1 MTKLTIGYTERN
13 HIMQNTSTQLEGLW
27 IDINILKDSKL
38 TLQEKFT
45 LAIIKA
51 LDKSNGCFASNKY
64 FAEILQVTPKRA
76 SDIIQSLI
84 TKNYITSTI
93 EDNYKRTI
101 RVVKNT
107 LPQEENIEEEVPQEQ
122 QELSTTPTKKKP
134 LIWKG
139 FDLNKMAEDAIE
151 RLKRRFPEL
160 EAFLKG
166 EPIDQDQPT
175 RFRTNEELASTY
187 REVPTEWCG
196 VSQLQFT

>member
-1 MTKLTIGYTERN
+1 
-13 HIMQNTSTQLEGLW
+13 MQNTTSQTMEGLW
-27 IDINILKDSKL
+27 IDLDILTDSNL
-38 TLQEKFT
+38 SLQEKFT
-45 LAIIKA
+45 LAIIRA
-51 LDKSNGCFASNKY
+51 LDKNNGCFASNKY
-64 FAEILQVTPKRA
+64 FAQLLQVTSKRA

-84 TKNYITSTI
+84 TKNYITSTL

-101 RVVKNT
+101 RVVKNE
-107 LPQEENIEEEVPQEQ
+107 PQQENIEEEEHQEQ

-151 RLKRRFPEL
+151 RLKKRFPEL

-166 EPIDQDQPT
+166 EPIDQAQPT
-175 RFRTNEELASTY
+175 RFRTNEELAGTY

>member
-1 MTKLTIGYTERN
+1 
-13 HIMQNTSTQLEGLW
+13 MQNTTSNTMEGLW
-27 IDINILKDSKL
+27 IGLDILTDSNL

-51 LDKSNGCFASNKY
+51 LDKNNGRFASNKY
-64 FAEILQVTPKRA
+64 SAEILQVTPKRP

-84 TKNYITSTI
+84 TKNYIISTL

-122 QELSTTPTKKKP
+122 QELSTTPPKKKP
-134 LIWKG
+134 LMWKG

-151 RLKRRFPEL
+151 RFKRRFPEI

-166 EPIDQDQPT
+166 EPIDQAQPT

>member
-1 MTKLTIGYTERN
+1 
-13 HIMQNTSTQLEGLW
+13 MQNTSTQLEGLW
-27 IDINILKDSKL
+27 IDINILKDSNL

-84 TKNYITSTI
+84 TKNYITSTL

-101 RVVKNT
+101 RVVKHT
-107 LPQEENIEEEVPQEQ
+107 LPQEENIEEEIPQEQ
-122 QELSTTPTKKKP
+122 QELSTTPTKNKP
-134 LIWKG
+134 LMWKG

-166 EPIDQDQPT
+166 EPIDQSQPT
-175 RFRTNEELASTY
+175 RFRTNEELKITY
-187 REVPTEWCG
+187 REVPTEWHG

>member
-1 MTKLTIGYTERN
+1 
-13 HIMQNTSTQLEGLW
+13 MQNTTSQTMEGLW
-27 IDINILKDSKL
+27 IDLDILNDTNLS
-38 TLQEKFT
+38 LQEKFT
-45 LAIIKA
+45 LAIIRA
-51 LDKSNGCFASNKY
+51 LDKNNGCFASNKY
-64 FAEILQVTPKRA
+64 FAQLLQVTSKRA

-84 TKNYITSTI
+84 TKNYIISTL

-107 LPQEENIEEEVPQEQ
+107 LPQEENIEEETPQEQ
-122 QELSTTPTKKKP
+122 QELSTTLTKKKP
-134 LIWKG
+134 LMWKG

-166 EPIDQDQPT
+166 EPIDQSQPT
-175 RFRTNEELASTY
+175 RFRTNEELKITY
-187 REVPTEWCG
+187 REVPTEWHG

>member
-1 MTKLTIGYTERN
+1 
-13 HIMQNTSTQLEGLW
+13 MQNTSTQLEGLW
-27 IDINILKDSKL
+27 IDINIINDSNL

-84 TKNYITSTI
+84 TKNYITSTL

-107 LPQEENIEEEVPQEQ
+107 LPQEENIEEEVPLEQ

-134 LIWKG
+134 LMWKG
-139 FDLNKMAEDAIE
+139 FDLNKMADDVIE
-151 RLKRRFPEL
+151 RLKKRFHEVEIL
-160 EAFLKG
+160 LQG
-166 EPIDQDQPT
+166 GTIDDTQPA
-175 RFRTNEELASTY
+175 RFRTNEELAITY

-196 VSQLQFT
+196 VSQLQFI

>member
-1 MTKLTIGYTERN
+1 
-13 HIMQNTSTQLEGLW
+13 MQNITSQTMEGLW
-27 IDINILKDSKL
+27 IDLDILTDSNL
-38 TLQEKFT
+38 SLQEKFT
-45 LAIIKA
+45 LAIIRA
-51 LDKSNGCFASNKY
+51 LDKNNGCFASNKY
-64 FAEILQVTPKRA
+64 FAQLLQVTSKRA

-93 EDNYKRTI
+93 EDHYKRTI
-101 RVVKNT
+101 RVGKNT
-107 LPQEENIEEEVPQEQ
+107 LPQGEDIEEEAPQEQ

-166 EPIDQDQPT
+166 EPIDQAQPT